1 MTVIQGQWQVK
12 DSPRIGIVVSQF
24 NQNISEALLEG
35 CLSTLTRLGVSND
48 SLDVIW
54 VPGAFEIPGTVK
66 QILDR
71 YDAVITLGAVIRGET
86 PHFEYVAGAVAAGI
100 ADLAR
105 TGPIPIIFGVLTTN
119 TAEEARDRSGGKS
132 GNKGSDGA
140 LAALEMI
147 SLYQKLSGA

>member
-119 TAEEARDRSGGKS
+119 TTEEARDRSGGKS

>member
-1 MTVIQGQWQVK
+1 MTVIKGQWQVNG
-12 DSPRIGIVVSQF
+12 SPRIGIVVSQF

-35 CLSTLTRLGVSND
+35 CLNTLTRLGVND
-48 SLDVIW
+48 DALDVIW
-54 VPGAFEIPGTVK
+54 VPGAFELPGTVRH
-66 QILDR
+66 IVDR
-71 YDAVITLGAVIRGET
+71 YDAMITLGAVIRGET

-119 TAEEARDRSGGKS
+119 TTEEARDRSGGKS
-132 GNKGSDGA
+132 GNKGSDSA

>member
-1 MTVIQGQWQVK
+1 MTVIQGHWQVK